1 MKKTGLLLLLT
12 LFIMTSCSSRNNNEA
27 YFNCDLKIEKVAS
40 LKDDFIKG
48 MDVSSLISLE
58 QSGVNFYDLDNKK
71 KDLLLILKNHGLN
84 YIRVRVWND
93 PYDKLGNGYGGGNCD
108 LKKAIEIGKRATKY
122 GLKLFADFHYSDFWA
137 DPGKQ
142 ISPKAWKDYSLD
154 QKEKALYDFTLN
166 SLNEFK
172 KEKIDVGIVSIGN
185 EINSGIAGETNLVNQ
200 ISLIKEGIKAVR
212 DFSSVVQ
219 VALHYTNPEKEGLFK
234 YYSDMLNKYQ
244 VDYDIFSTSYYPYY
258 HGSLD
263 NLSNVLSYVSNTY
276 DKKVMVS
283 ETSYCYTDADSDY
296 FANSVSSTTD
306 CDKPYDFSL
315 QGQATHV
322 RNVIDV
328 VNQIPKGIGVFYW
341 EGAWI
346 SVGGNS
352 YQENK
357 QKWESFGSGWA
368 SSYAKEYDPEDAGK
382 YYGGSSVDN
391 QAFFDSNGHV
401 LESLKVFNLV

>member
-1 MKKTGLLLLLT
+1 MKKLSLVLLSV
-12 LFIMTSCSSRNNNEA
+12 LFSITSCSNKNNNEA
-27 YFNCDLKIEKVAS
+27 YFNSDLEIEKVTS

-48 MDVSSLISLE
+48 MDISSLISLE
-58 QSGVNFYDLDNKK
+58 QSGVSFYDLDNKK

-84 YIRVRVWND
+84 YIRVRIWND
-93 PYDKLGNGYGGGNCD
+93 PYDHLKNGYGGGNCD
-108 LKKAIEIGKRATKY
+108 LNKALEIGKRATKV
-122 GLKLFADFHYSDFWA
+122 GLKLFIDFHYSDFWA

-142 ISPKAWKDYSLD
+142 MAPKAWKDYSLS
-154 QKEKALYDFTLN
+154 QKEEAMYEFTLN
-166 SLNEFK
+166 SLKELK
-172 KEKIDVGIVSIGN
+172 KENIDVGIVSIGN
-185 EINSGIAGETNLVNQ
+185 EINSGIAGETLLDNQ
-200 ISLIKEGIKAVR
+200 IRLIKKGIKAVR
-212 DFSSVVQ
+212 DFSSSIQ

-234 YYSDMLNKYQ
+234 YYSDMLNEKQ

-258 HGSLD
+258 HGTLD
-263 NLSNVLSYVSNTY
+263 NLINVLSYVSATY
-276 DKKVMVS
+276 NKKVMVS
-283 ETSYCYTDADSDY
+283 ETSYCYTSEDSDY

-328 VNQIPKGIGVFYW
+328 VNQIPNGIGVFYW

-346 SVGGNS
+346 SVGGSS

-357 QKWESFGSGWA
+357 QKWEEFGSGWA
-368 SSYAKEYDPEDAGK
+368 SSFSKEYDPEDAGK
-382 YYGGSSVDN
+382 YYGGSAVDN
-391 QAFFDSNGHV
+391 QTFFDSKGHV

>member
-1 MKKTGLLLLLT
+1 M
-12 LFIMTSCSSRNNNEA
+12 A
-27 YFNCDLKIEKVAS
+27 
-40 LKDDFIKG
+40 
-48 MDVSSLISLE
+48 
-58 QSGVNFYDLDNKK
+58 
-71 KDLLLILKNHGLN
+71 
-84 YIRVRVWND
+84 
-93 PYDKLGNGYGGGNCD
+93 
-108 LKKAIEIGKRATKY
+108 
-122 GLKLFADFHYSDFWA
+122 
-137 DPGKQ
+137 
-142 ISPKAWKDYSLD
+142 PKAWKDYSLN

-185 EINSGIAGETNLVNQ
+185 EINSGIAGETQLENQ

-212 DFSSVVQ
+212 NFSSVIQ
-219 VALHYTNPEKEGLFK
+219 VCLHYTNPEKEGLFK
-234 YYSDMLNKYQ
+234 YYSDMLNQYQ

-283 ETSYCYTDADSDY
+283 ETSYCYTDEDTDF
-296 FANSVSSTTD
+296 FANSISSQTD

-315 QGQATHV
+315 QGQVTHV
-322 RNVIDV
+322 RNVIDI

-346 SVGGNS
+346 SAGGTS
-352 YQENK
+352 YIENK

-391 QAFFDSNGHV
+391 QAFFDSKGHV